1 MATES
6 QSHPRHEQS
15 EPTGKWFE
23 RLRDGDRAASAE
35 LYARLFPRMRACAIL
50 LMGERGR
57 KHPTEVDEV
66 VHDVFVDVLLRE
78 ASGRLETVT
87 GADDLRRYLAT
98 AIHHLIVTRARQR
111 TRRREVP
118 LPSDSAHGLV
128 RPTRGPVTSLLHQD
142 SLSAANRR
150 VEAAL
155 VRLPEHHRQAITL
168 RYVSGLTS
176 AEIQVV
182 MSGPAGTPAKYFAS
196 QQQVR
201 TTLCHAMR
209 RLRDLLPNSAGEVD
223 DYFDSLDR

>member
-1 MATES
+1 MVNATQSSDPPES
-6 QSHPRHEQS
+6 S
-15 EPTGKWFE
+15 EPTGRWFA
-23 RLRDGDRAASAE
+23 RLQAGDRTASAE
-35 LYARLFPRMRACAIL
+35 LYERLFPRMRACAVL

-57 KHPTEVDEV
+57 KCPEEVDEI

-78 ASGRLETVT
+78 ADGPWREGA

-111 TRRREVP
+111 TRRREEP
-118 LPSDSAHGLV
+118 LPSESAQGLAG
-128 RPTRGPVTSLLHQD
+128 PTRGPVTSLALAD

-155 VRLPEHHRQAITL
+155 VRLPEHHRQALTL

-176 AEIQVV
+176 AQIEAQLR
-182 MSGPAGTPAKYFAS
+182 SPAGAPAKYFAS

-209 RLRDLLPNSAGEVD
+209 RLRELLPGSAGEID
-223 DYFDSLDR
+223 DYFDSLA